1 LHDREEAE
9 RQADFNTW
17 HKQPILKTPSPFEKQ
32 MSLIYTHEVF
42 KKFQTEV
49 LGLSGCRLMKE
60 NKDSQITTFD
70 ILDFQNNEEF
80 VVE

>member
-1 LHDREEAE
+1 
-9 RQADFNTW
+9 
-17 HKQPILKTPSPFEKQ
+17 